1 MSKINTDSVDYK
13 EGYNAGIA
21 RAVYLLNKA
30 MSDKFP
36 EWKNVK
42 VDTENYW
49 YSGSGAKNDS

>member
-1 MSKINTDSVDYK
+1 MMSKINTDSIDYK

-21 RAVYLLNKA
+21 RATEIMNEA
-30 MSDKFP
+30 MSEMFP

-49 YSGSGAKNDS
+49 YGAKNDS